1 MVIIHCGAN
10 MCINGI
16 MNLFMGINVND
27 GMPNNHREKLVILNG
42 GCRNGFMN
50 ITYNI
55 RIYRLIFS
63 HQSRTIP
70 WDN

>member
-42 GCRNGFMN
+42 GCRN
-50 ITYNI
+50 
-55 RIYRLIFS
+55 
-63 HQSRTIP
+63 
-70 WDN
+70 